1 MRCIAGLALALVLS
15 PLGAAAQDTPQLD
28 PFPVVV
34 RGAAFGGQEVFEGDF
49 TVDAQLSAF
58 HPDGAAKAA
67 LDWLE
72 GWQDRP
78 GDNGGIVRRYHI
90 RFVGRRTAAPGQ
102 FGPGGAYANRV
113 LIDRLISARLL
124 IGAGG

>member
-1 MRCIAGLALALVLS
+1 MRCAAGLILVLVLS
-15 PLGAAAQDTPQLD
+15 PLGAIAQVDPPLD

-34 RGAAFGGQEVFEGDF
+34 RGAAFGGEQIFEGDF
-49 TVDAQLSAF
+49 TVDAQLSTF
-58 HPDGAAKAA
+58 HADGAPREA

-78 GDNGGIVRRYHI
+78 GDSGGIVRRYHI

-102 FGPGGAYANRV
+102 FGPGGAYANRM
-113 LIDRLISARLL
+113 LLDRLISARLL